1 LRPGCVAFLPRS
13 FASAGKTDSE
23 ANAVSGG
30 APTARCLFAL
40 EAPASAGKTNS
51 KANKVSEEA
60 TKQKS
65 GAKLRIHPAND
76 VSPIQI
82 QKNRRTSFNNLQIN
96 IKKTQKPTHHSNKQF
111 EGRQPGRRQKP
122 RRSKLGKAIAIFN
135 QKGGV
140 GKTTTNIN
148 LAACLAM
155 RGKKILIMDIDPQG
169 NTTSGIGI
177 SKKGLTGAMYE
188 ILIDENMDPAS
199 AIMDTNLETL
209 KLLPASVELAGA
221 EIELVQ
227 LEGREKR
234 LKKALDRI
242 RGQFDYVFIDCPPS
256 LGLLTINSLTAVDSV
271 LIPIQCEFYA
281 LEGVSQLMST
291 IDLVKKS
298 LNPKLEIQGVILSM
312 FDGRTNLSIQVVEEV
327 KKYFKEKVYSTV
339 IPRNVRL
346 AEAPSYG
353 MPITEYDPKS
363 KGAEAYMEF
372 AEEFLEN
379 ENDL

>member
-1 LRPGCVAFLPRS
+1 
-13 FASAGKTDSE
+13 
-23 ANAVSGG
+23 
-30 APTARCLFAL
+30 
-40 EAPASAGKTNS
+40 
-51 KANKVSEEA
+51 
-60 TKQKS
+60 
-65 GAKLRIHPAND
+65 
-76 VSPIQI
+76 
-82 QKNRRTSFNNLQIN
+82 
-96 IKKTQKPTHHSNKQF
+96 
-111 EGRQPGRRQKP
+111 
-122 RRSKLGKAIAIFN
+122 LGKSIAIFN

-155 RGKKILIMDIDPQG
+155 HGKRVLVMDIDPQG
-169 NTTSGIGI
+169 NTTSGMGI
-177 SKKGLTGAMYE
+177 SKKNLEYTMYE
-188 ILIDENMDPAS
+188 VLINDGLDPTDAIL
-199 AIMDTNLETL
+199 DTNVELL
-209 KLLPASVELAGA
+209 KILPASVSLAGA

-242 RGQFDYVFIDCPPS
+242 RNQFDYIFIDCPPS

-281 LEGVSQLMST
+281 LEGVSQLMGT
-291 IDLVKKS
+291 ISLVKKS
-298 LNPKLEIQGVILSM
+298 LNPNLEIQGVILSM

-363 KGAEAYMEF
+363 RGAEAYMEF
-372 AEEFLEN
+372 ANEFLEL
-379 ENDL
+379 EGEQQ